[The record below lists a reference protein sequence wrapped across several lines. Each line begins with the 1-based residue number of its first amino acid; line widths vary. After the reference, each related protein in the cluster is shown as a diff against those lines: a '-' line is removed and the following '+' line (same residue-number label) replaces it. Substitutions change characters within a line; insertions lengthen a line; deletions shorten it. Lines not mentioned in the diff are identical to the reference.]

1 MEATLY
7 IDTENFRCYTSTAR
21 LDAPVVRPRLQSH
34 LKLTTYFFTPGSDP
48 ALLTGA
54 TFRVALKEAAAPSG
68 SVLALLSAATDSGAD
83 YYEFEWAQIDSSA
96 LRTLLDDNESA
107 EAVLEIEWTLSA
119 TVERVSIPVVINNA
133 WIRTDDAA
141 PNPEEDGSDAF
152 VAARAVCYDRTQTLT
167 DEQKLQALAN
177 VGIVGIKSI
186 TFVNG
191 CLRFVFDND
200 DVAFAFLNSG
210 EPPAP

>member
-1 MEATLY
+1 ML
-7 IDTENFRCYTSTAR
+7 FRSLNKRAR
-21 LDAPVVRPRLQSH
+21 ASVDGVSLPVIAPVLQSH

-48 ALLTGA
+48 ALLNEST
-54 TFRVALKEAAAPSG
+54 TFRVALKKESTPSG
-68 SVLALLSAATDSGAD
+68 SVLALLSAPTDSGAD
-83 YYEFEWAQIDSSA
+83 YYEFEWAQIDSTA
-96 LRTLLDDNESA
+96 LRTLLGDSTDGA
-107 EAVLEIEWTLSA
+107 AAVLEIEWTLSA

-133 WIRTDDAA
+133 WIRTDDSA

>member
-1 MEATLY
+1 ML
-7 IDTENFRCYTSTAR
+7 FRS
-21 LDAPVVRPRLQSH
+21 
-34 LKLTTYFFTPGSDP
+34 
-48 ALLTGA
+48 
-54 TFRVALKEAAAPSG
+54 
-68 SVLALLSAATDSGAD
+68 
-83 YYEFEWAQIDSSA
+83 
-96 LRTLLDDNESA
+96 
-107 EAVLEIEWTLSA
+107 
-119 TVERVSIPVVINNA
+119 
-133 WIRTDDAA
+133 